1 MHFQDDEE
9 VSRLVKAFETC
20 TIHPAEFRHHMHLAV
35 ALWYLK
41 HFPFDEASQKIRQ
54 GIRRLAAAYGKTGY
68 HETITLFWLEIV
80 RRFLAH
86 GHGREQIFVA
96 ANKLASE
103 CGNKN
108 LIADYYSEATLGSA
122 KARSEWVEP
131 DLQSLNENVAESRA
145 VASGSNTQLPK

>member
-9 VSRLVKAFETC
+9 VSRLVKTFETC
-20 TIHPAEFRHHMHLAV
+20 AIHPAEFRHYMHLAV

-41 HFPFDEASQKIRQ
+41 HFPYDEASQKIRQ

-80 RRFLAH
+80 RRFLAN
-86 GHGREQIFVA
+86 GHSGEPIFVA

-103 CGNKN
+103 YGNKN
-108 LIADYYSEATLGSA
+108 LIAEYYSEAALGSA
-122 KARSEWVEP
+122 KAKSE
-131 DLQSLNENVAESRA
+131 
-145 VASGSNTQLPK
+145 